1 MSKPMSK
8 TKKFLTGLGI
18 WLGVGLVVALALVAH
33 PPTAGAKPSPT
44 TVTTVVDT
52 TLPPPTTTLCNGS
65 YKNCQPYPEP
75 PTTVPPPPEGPT
87 VDPDIVVDPDGPVEA
102 LPASTG

>member
-1 MSKPMSK
+1 MSK
-8 TKKFLTGLGI
+8 TRKILTGLGI

-44 TVTTVVDT
+44 TVPVTTVVDT

-65 YKNCQPYPEP
+65 YKNCQPYPETP
-75 PTTVPPPPEGPT
+75 PTTLPPTVFGEGNELVPPP
-87 VDPDIVVDPDGPVEA
+87 VAAD
-102 LPASTG
+102 PASTG